1 MVSADRLRSPS
12 IDGPDG
18 TGVAVLLRGT
28 GGTLRDA
35 PEVFVVFLFAAP
47 LGAVLDGAGGL
58 VTGLAS
64 ILAEVVLLEVQYVN
78 TSGSNSM
85 GTRLFLAFVST
96 LVTSFAILMGLLLVL
111 PGLYAIV
118 RFYLVIP
125 AVLIDDHGPIEPLR
139 TSWQRTE
146 GRVLEGGGVV
156 FRIYLATFVVAAVVL
171 LGTAGGVELAIEGLR
186 DGQTFF
192 AETARSP
199 VNGPPFAA
207 SSTLIYQQTR
217 E

>member
-1 MVSADRLRSPS
+1 MVSAGRLRSPS
-12 IDGPDG
+12 IDGPDD

-85 GTRLFLAFVST
+85 GIRFFLAFVST
-96 LVTSFAILMGLLLVL
+96 LVTGFAILMGLLLLVL

-118 RFYLVIP
+118 RFYIVIP

-146 GRVLEGGGVV
+146 GRVLEVYGVV

-171 LGTAGGVELAIEGLR
+171 LETAGGVELAIEGLR

-199 VNGPPFAA
+199 VNGPLFAA
-207 SSTLIYQQTR
+207 SSTLIS
-217 E
+217 